1 MKNAPARR
9 SYHSL
14 ARVALFAALI
24 AVFGLIP
31 KLDLPFGVP
40 ITLQTL
46 GVMLAGCLLGARRGF
61 LAVGLFLLMVAI
73 GLPLLAGGRGGL
85 GVFFL
90 PSAGFLLGWPFGA
103 AVCGL
108 VMRGL
113 SRSRELTVLWPS
125 ALVAALVGGIGVVY
139 AFGITGL
146 AWIAH
151 LSLAQAALA
160 SAAFIPG
167 DLLKCAICAALV
179 QTVARGLPQ
188 WRLVD

>member
-1 MKNAPARR
+1 MNNTPTRR

-61 LAVGLFLLMVAI
+61 LAVGLFLLMVAM
-73 GLPLLAGGRGGL
+73 GLPLLSGGRGGV
-85 GVFFL
+85 GVFFS

-108 VMRGL
+108 VMQRW
-113 SRSRELTVLWPS
+113 SRPRERTVLWPG
-125 ALVAALVGGIGVVY
+125 AFVAAFVGGIGVVY

-146 AWIAH
+146 AGIAH
-151 LSLAQAALA
+151 LSWAQATVA

-179 QTVARGLPQ
+179 QTVARGLPH
-188 WRLVD
+188 WRLAD